1 MRRIPNIQKRNAADR
16 PRRLHRQALRRRALI
31 RRRQRIIPP
40 ANPEHAARTA
50 LVSARLEE
58 DRLQQYYLRLAEAA
72 SDHNSD
78 STSLED
84 ETERELQI
92 LRRSSASLLHAYYH
106 LRSMEDELGA
116 RLKDM
121 RTSRTRKWYLPN
133 PPANASIDLAEKK
146 ARHFAQGINLYKLFL
161 VCFIGSFV
169 GVVVELIWCLLRN
182 GYLESRSGLIYGPFN
197 LLYGAGAVVMTL
209 ALYRYRNRSS
219 WLSFAGGF
227 LAGSIMEYVCSWGQE
242 LVLGSTSWDY
252 SMMPFNINGRICLLY
267 SVFWGLLGVLWMKNI
282 YPRMAKWILKI
293 PNKAGKVITWLTV
306 IFMTFN
312 VVMTGIS
319 VLRWSDRINNT
330 AQPTPF
336 GIWVDKHFP
345 DERMQR
351 VFANMEFH
359 ED

>member
-1 MRRIPNIQKRNAADR
+1 MKKTTTIPTAYTTRRRARRAQALKRAI
-16 PRRLHRQALRRRALI
+16 LRRRLAKHPAENLERAGQSALMSA
-31 RRRQRIIPP
+31 QRE
-40 ANPEHAARTA
+40 EH
-50 LVSARLEE
+50 
-58 DRLQQYYLRLAEAA
+58 RLQRYYLQLAEAA
-72 SDHNSD
+72 LDHSGD
-78 STSLED
+78 TAPLEL
-84 ETERELQI
+84 ETERELES
-92 LRRSSASLLHAYYH
+92 LRSASTNLLLAYHH
-106 LRSMEDELGA
+106 LYNMEDELSA

-121 RTSRTRKWYLPN
+121 RTSRVRKWYLPN

-146 ARHFAQGINLYKLFL
+146 AGHFAQGINLYKLFL
-161 VCFIGSFV
+161 VCFIGSFA

-197 LLYGAGAVVMTL
+197 LLYGAGAVLMTVT
-209 ALYRYRNRSS
+209 LYRYRNRSA
-219 WLSFAGGF
+219 WLSFLGGF
-227 LAGSIMEYVCSWGQE
+227 LAGSVLEYVCSWGQE